1 MIFTGATFSA
11 VAANASLNTANA
23 LLRSRRHDDEKE
35 YYYEEEPIATTQ
47 QRKTKKIK
55 INGTKRE
62 WIILGILLI
71 ALVAAGYL
79 LYLSCLD
86 LFA

>member
-23 LLRSRRHDDEKE
+23 LLRSRRHDEE
-35 YYYEEEPIATTQ
+35 EYYEEEPIATTQ

-55 INGTKRE
+55 INGTKKE
-62 WIILGILLI
+62 WITLVILLL
-71 ALVAAGYL
+71 ALVGAVYL
-79 LYLSCLD
+79 LYISCIS

>member
-23 LLRSRRHDDEKE
+23 ILRSRRHDEE
-35 YYYEEEPIATTQ
+35 EYYEEEPIATTQ

-55 INGTKRE
+55 INGTKKE
-62 WIILGILLI
+62 WITLVILLL
-71 ALVAAGYL
+71 ALVGAVYL
-79 LYLSCLD
+79 LYISCIS

>member
-23 LLRSRRHDDEKE
+23 LLRSRRHDEE
-35 YYYEEEPIATTQ
+35 EYYEEEPIATTQ

-55 INGTKRE
+55 INGTKKE
-62 WIILGILLI
+62 WITLVILLI

>member
-23 LLRSRRHDDEKE
+23 LLRSRRHDEE
-35 YYYEEEPIATTQ
+35 EYYEEEPIATTQ

-55 INGTKRE
+55 INGTKKE
-62 WIILGILLI
+62 WITLVILLI
-71 ALVAAGYL
+71 ALVGAVYL
-79 LYLSCLD
+79 LYISCIS

>member
-23 LLRSRRHDDEKE
+23 LLRSRRHDEE
-35 YYYEEEPIATTQ
+35 EYYEEEPIATTQ